1 VPSIVLNEHFE
12 EDGAAVFRADCQLGC
27 EGIVSKRLGS
37 IYRKGRSPHW
47 LRAKNPKAPALM
59 QAEEDGGGDELQHC
73 GVVSSLI
80 PNSAES
86 ILFLASVMV

>member
-1 VPSIVLNEHFE
+1 MSALPPKPDMVQHGCDVRFMPKADIRH
-12 EDGAAVFRADCQLGC
+12 AV
-27 EGIVSKRLGS
+27 GS
-37 IYRKGRSPHW
+37 IYRKGRSPPW

-86 ILFLASVMV
+86 ILFLASVVA

>member
-1 VPSIVLNEHFE
+1 M
-12 EDGAAVFRADCQLGC
+12 DGYSPNVRFMPKADIRHAA
-27 EGIVSKRLGS
+27 GS

-86 ILFLASVMV
+86 ILFLASVVV